1 MMFKSDLLKDK
12 VIVITGGGTGL
23 GLAMSLEMTR
33 LGAVM
38 AIGSRNPEHLQR
50 AKKVIA
56 GVGQE
61 PFVHPVDVRDPEQV
75 ETFIEA
81 VYQRFGRIDGLI
93 NNAAGNFLCPSGE
106 LTPNGFRTI
115 VDIVLNGTFYCS
127 LYAGRKMFEQKS
139 GVILNIVTT
148 YIETGSPYVLPS
160 ACAKAG
166 VAAMTRSLAVEWG
179 PHGIR
184 VNAIAPGP
192 IPTKGAW
199 SRLMLDPAFEETM
212 LKGIPLRR
220 VGKPE
225 ELANVAIFLMSE
237 LSSYINGEIVFMDGG
252 MWLRSGAM
260 FANLEGYEDIMRS
273 MRPRKKSA
281 S

>member
-1 MMFKSDLLKDK
+1 MFKSDLLKDR
-12 VIVITGGGTGL
+12 VIIITGGGTGL
-23 GLAMSLEMTR
+23 GLAMSRAMTR
-33 LGAVM
+33 LGAIM
-38 AIGSRNPEHLQR
+38 AIGSRNPEHLDQ
-50 AKKVIA
+50 AKKTLA
-56 GVGQE
+56 EEGRE
-61 PFVHPVDVRDPEQV
+61 PFVHPVDVRVPEQV
-75 ETFIEA
+75 ETFIES
-81 VYQRFGRIDGLI
+81 VYQHFGRIDGLI
-93 NNAAGNFLCPSGE
+93 NNAAGNFLCPSAE

-115 VDIVLNGTFYCS
+115 VDIVLNGSFYCS
-127 LYAGRKMFEQKS
+127 LYAGQKMLEQKS

-179 PHGIR
+179 PYGIR

-199 SRLMLDPAFEETM
+199 SRLMLDPAFEKAM

-225 ELANVAIFLMSE
+225 ELAHVAVFLMSD
-237 LSSYINGEIVFMDGG
+237 LASYINGEIVFMDGG

-260 FANLEGYEDIMRS
+260 FANLEGFEDIMRA
-273 MRPRKKSA
+273 MRPRKK
-281 S
+281 